1 VHRRASVPSYPHHHR
16 SMVDYVT
23 RPWSTARGPSP
34 RDFLYEN
41 NSLFPVYSEIL
52 QKGPQT
58 FGYSSRGLEVLQ
70 SDPWFLK
77 NNSREVPSPKKIH
90 KIALKTSNV
99 HIFPTTTLNS
109 VILVPKFPESLP
121 LSLFPFVIHM
131 FVAFIYCLC
140 FAYAR
145 NRCAR
150 AVR

>member
-34 RDFLYEN
+34 RDVLYEN

-77 NNSREVPSPKKIH
+77 NNSREVPSPKKNPQNSPQNFKRSYLSNH
-90 KIALKTSNV
+90 NSKFSDSCAKIPRITS
-99 HIFPTTTLNS
+99 
-109 VILVPKFPESLP
+109 SLTFSIRNTHVCCIY
-121 LSLFPFVIHM
+121 LLFVF
-131 FVAFIYCLC
+131 CL
-140 FAYAR
+140 R
-145 NRCAR
+145 
-150 AVR
+150 